1 MAESTIDILSSEV
14 AQALAPISEPLS
26 SPAGVKRLLNALG
39 WELPPAVNDIGL
51 IGLNA
56 DDVIAKLEIIRRST
70 PEEEQNDDVMLG
82 RYAALLTAIGQFVA
96 QIVAKAATLG
106 QGVAIPA
113 DYLEATKIDKQF
125 VTRLLDHLIIVYV
138 EQSSPPIYAFLIAL
152 GIFEKKYWDA
162 APALYRTNHFRRA
175 IVFDRIGKLLTDP
188 GAVAAELYGWG
199 TPIPR
204 PDVLVTNFCF
214 CIQSLGGVVAL
225 RQLPRKVEEVLVGRQ
240 VPEAA
245 AEPMPQALISII
257 KGLGW
262 DPLDIGVSVY
272 GIRPSAA
279 GATDGGIGLSPFVT
293 GTAEL
298 LFPLS
303 DDGRWM
309 LEIETQFAVE
319 GGIAVLLRPNKPIS
333 VKSGLLGDNAG
344 QVAASGK
351 MSVAIAYG
359 SSGDERTNVL
369 AIYGATHLEIG
380 EFRTTFQF
388 ALDGEEPEFGFLI
401 ELSDAAFILSAGDGD
416 GFLQKVLP
424 SEGIAIDFDLAI
436 GWSSKKGIYFRGSA
450 GLEATLPLHLD
461 LFGVLQIESIY
472 LCLQTRPLPDTT
484 GLELI
489 IATSAGLTLGPI
501 AASVDRMGVSALLA
515 FPTAGGGL
523 GPENLTIGFRPP
535 RGVGFVLDASAIVGG
550 GFLFFDYDN
559 SQYGGILQLEVKGGL
574 SIKAIA
580 LITTRL
586 PDGSSG
592 FSLLIIIAVEFSP
605 IQLGYGFTLYGVG
618 GLAGFNRTM
627 KVDALRDGIKNR
639 TLDSIMFPP
648 DPIKNAQKIISD
660 LQAVFPPAR
669 DRFVFAPMVKLG
681 WGSGILL
688 IEIGLAVEL
697 PMPLRL
703 AILGKLHLKLPP
715 IEAGEGEESKNLVE
729 LHLDVIGILDFD
741 RNEASIDAVLYNSR
755 LVIFPITGGMAM
767 RLRWGRDPIFL
778 MAIGGL
784 NPRFPPPPAFPTVD
798 RLGMNLSYDN
808 SGLTACLRLESYV
821 AVTTNSLQFGAR
833 IDAYAE
839 LSVAKLSGFMGFV
852 ALIEF
857 NPFHFI
863 VDLYG
868 GVTVQA
874 FGFGFSVGLLLTFS
888 GPGPFLGEGHVSVE
902 FLGKHEFPIRFV
914 IGEEDTSPAVP
925 PVDPLPELMA
935 AFADLRNWSAAMP
948 DASSMLLTMR
958 QLPPQDAAGMVLA
971 HPLAELSVRQKVLP
985 FGITLERFG
994 AALPTTPGPFEIAQ
1008 IQLGARQ
1015 PAPPPAANALR
1026 DAFARGQFVNLTED
1040 QKVSAPAFEQFRCG
1054 QTSIGTD
1061 EIVFPAAAKQSAN
1074 AEYDATVI
1082 DDKEV
1087 RGSGRPDTSAT
1098 FSDVA
1103 FLRAAEFGA
1112 ARQTPMASTGSA
1124 KFAGTPKGIKV
1135 HTPSYRIADTGT
1147 LDPAAAGYETYT
1159 EADVA
1164 RRTKGADAWQV
1175 VEDYEV
1181 A

>member
-1 MAESTIDILSSEV
+1 MAESTIDLLSSEV
-14 AQALAPISEPLS
+14 AQALAPISDALS
-26 SPAGVKRLLNALG
+26 SPAGVKSLLNELG
-39 WELPPAVNDIGL
+39 WQLPPAVEDIGL
-51 IGLNA
+51 VGLSA
-56 DDVIAKLEIIRRST
+56 DDVIAKLEAIQKST
-70 PEEEQNDDVMLG
+70 PEEEQDDDVMLG
-82 RYAALLTAIGQFVA
+82 RYAALLTSIGQLVA
-96 QIVAKAATLG
+96 KIVAKAATLG
-106 QGVAIPA
+106 QGVVIPA
-113 DYLEATKIDKQF
+113 DYLQATQIDKQF
-125 VTRLLDHLIIVYV
+125 ATRLLDYLITVYV
-138 EQSSPPIYAFLIAL
+138 EQSSPAIHAFLTAL
-152 GIFEKKYWDA
+152 GIFEQKYWDA
-162 APALYRTNHFRRA
+162 DPTLYRTEHFRRA

-199 TPIPR
+199 TPTPN
-204 PDVLVTNFCF
+204 PNALVTNLGL
-214 CIQSLGGVVAL
+214 CIEALGGLVAL
-225 RQLPRKVEEVLVGRQ
+225 RQLPRKVEEALVGRQ

-245 AEPMPQALISII
+245 AEPMPQLLISII

-303 DDGRWM
+303 NDGRWK
-309 LEIETQFAVE
+309 LEIETQFAVD
-319 GGIAVLLRPNKPIS
+319 GGIAVLLQPNKPIA
-333 VKSGLLGDNAG
+333 VKSGLLGDTAG
-344 QVAASGK
+344 QVAASGR
-351 MSVAIAYG
+351 MSVALAYG
-359 SSGDERTNVL
+359 SGGDERTNVL
-369 AIYGATHLEIG
+369 TIYGATHLEIG
-380 EFRTTFQF
+380 EFRATFQF
-388 ALDGEEPEFGFLI
+388 ALDGDEPEFGFLI
-401 ELSDAAFILSAGDGD
+401 ELSKAAFILSAGDGD

-424 SEGIAIDFDLAI
+424 GEGMAIDFDLAI
-436 GWSSKKGIYFRGSA
+436 GWSNKKGIYFRGSA
-450 GLEATLPLHLD
+450 GVEVTLPLHLD

-472 LCLQTRPLPDTT
+472 LRIQTRTLPNTT

-489 IATSAGLTLGPI
+489 VATSAGLTLGPI

-515 FPTAGGGL
+515 FPTAGGGF

-535 RGVGFVLDASAIVGG
+535 RGVGFVLDASAVVGG
-550 GFLFFDYDN
+550 GFLFFDYDA
-559 SQYGGILQLEVKGGL
+559 SQYGGILQLEVKGGI

-580 LITTRL
+580 LITTRM

-605 IQLGYGFTLYGVG
+605 IQLGYGFTLNGVG

-627 KVDALRDGIKNR
+627 KVDPLRDGIKNR

-660 LQAVFPPAR
+660 LQAIFPPAP
-669 DRFVFAPMVKLG
+669 DRFVFAPMVKFG

-688 IEIGLAVEL
+688 IEIGLIVEL

-703 AILGKLHLKLPP
+703 AIIGKLHLKLPP

-729 LHLDVIGILDFD
+729 LHLDVLGILDFD
-741 RNEASIDAVLYNSR
+741 RNEASVDAVLYNSR

-808 SGLTACLRLESYV
+808 SGVKACLRLESYL
-821 AVTTNSLQFGAR
+821 AVTPNSLQFGAR

-839 LSVAKLSGFMGFV
+839 LSVAKIAFFIGFD

-874 FGFGFSVGLLLTFS
+874 FGFSFSVDLLLTFS

-902 FLGKHEFPIRFV
+902 FLGKHEIPIRFV
-914 IGEEDTSPAVP
+914 IGEEDTTPALP

-935 AFADLRNWSAAMP
+935 AFADLRNWSAAM
-948 DASSMLLTMR
+948 AVGSSMVLTMR
-958 QLPPQDAAGMVLA
+958 QLPPQEAAGKVLA

-985 FGITLERFG
+985 FGIALERFG
-994 AALPTTPGPFEIAQ
+994 AAVPTTPGPFEIAQ
-1008 IQLGARQ
+1008 VQIGTRA
-1015 PAPPPAANALR
+1015 PAPPVAANALR

-1040 QKVSAPAFEQFRCG
+1040 EKVSAPGFEPFRCG

-1061 EIVFPAAAKQSAN
+1061 AIVFPAAAKQSAD
-1074 AEYDATVI
+1074 ADYDATVI
-1082 DDKEV
+1082 DNKED
-1087 RGSGRPDTSAT
+1087 RGSGRTDTSAT

-1112 ARQTPMASTGSA
+1112 ARQTPMAATGSA

-1135 HTPSYRIADTGT
+1135 HPPAYRVADTGT

-1159 EADVA
+1159 EADAA
-1164 RRTKGADAWQV
+1164 RRAGGAEVWQV
-1175 VEDYEV
+1175 VEEYEV